1 MPGAGAG
8 AVSSFPTVAVGGA
21 ATGAGA
27 MTGTIFL
34 RAFFLGADF
43 ALAFI
48 AGFAA
53 SFGLLFFGAAFF
65 LADLAASTFFFAA
78 GFLAAAFFAFAIGR
92 FFPLLFFAM
101 VSHLLAGQSNPHGES
116 SPEKVCCHLRCALDA
131 RAVIGVPCQSPPDAL
146 ENARRRTIETAPA
159 PAARGLAKTK

>member
-53 SFGLLFFGAAFF
+53 SFGLLFFGAA
-65 LADLAASTFFFAA
+65 
-78 GFLAAAFFAFAIGR
+78 GFLAAAFFAFAIGC